1 MIKIYKSKKGFTL
14 LEIVLAVA
22 ILMIMSTAL
31 VQGFL
36 SILQYSYDTSLYLR
50 MSKSNYGRAVSNLS
64 NYSNSAVE
72 SRYNNFSGNAT
83 LSIGGAASVAG
94 LDRSLSV
101 YVNREIN
108 TNITVS
114 DIGSGIAEGSSPVSS
129 RRTNVL
135 YTPGLCPLC
144 GHSLRHGTDPNN
156 GNTWV
161 TVCSNANCQNH
172 NHAI

>member
-36 SILQYSYDTSLYLR
+36 STLQYSYDTSLYLR
-50 MSKSNYGRAVSNLS
+50 MSKSNYGRAVSDLS
-64 NYSNSAVE
+64 NYSNSAVG
-72 SRYNNFSGNAT
+72 SRYEFSGNAT

-101 YVNREIN
+101 YVNRETN
-108 TNITVS
+108 TTITVS

-144 GHSLRHGTDPNN
+144 GRSLRHGTDPNN

-161 TVCSNANCQNH
+161 TVCSYATCPNH

>member
-36 SILQYSYDTSLYLR
+36 STLQYSYDTSLYLR
-50 MSKSNYGRAVSNLS
+50 MSKSNYGRAVSDLS
-64 NYSNSAVE
+64 NYSNSPVE
-72 SRYNNFSGNAT
+72 SRYNFPVNAT

-101 YVNREIN
+101 HVNRETN
-108 TNITVS
+108 TTITVS

-161 TVCSNANCQNH
+161 TVCSNADCPNH

>member
-36 SILQYSYDTSLYLR
+36 STLQYSYDTSLYLR
-50 MSKSNYGRAVSNLS
+50 MSKSNYGRAVSDLS
-64 NYSNSAVE
+64 NYSNSPVE
-72 SRYNNFSGNAT
+72 SRYNFPGDAT
-83 LSIGGAASVAG
+83 LRIGGAASVAG

-101 YVNREIN
+101 HVNRETN
-108 TNITVS
+108 TTITVS

-144 GHSLRHGTDPNN
+144 GSSLRHGTDPNN

-161 TVCSNANCQNH
+161 TVCSDAACPNH

>member
-36 SILQYSYDTSLYLR
+36 STLQYSYDTSLYLR
-50 MSKSNYGRAVSNLS
+50 MSKSNYGRAVSDLS
-64 NYSNSAVE
+64 NYSNSAVG
-72 SRYNNFSGNAT
+72 SRYEFSGNAT

-101 YVNREIN
+101 YVNRETN

-144 GHSLRHGTDPNN
+144 GSSLRHGTDPNN

-161 TVCSNANCQNH
+161 TVCSDADCPNH

>member
-36 SILQYSYDTSLYLR
+36 STLQYSYDTSLYLR
-50 MSKSNYGRAVSNLS
+50 MSKSNYGRAVSDLS
-64 NYSNSAVE
+64 NYSNSAVG
-72 SRYNNFSGNAT
+72 SRYEFSGNAT

-161 TVCSNANCQNH
+161 TVCSDADCPNH

>member
-36 SILQYSYDTSLYLR
+36 STLQYSYDTSLYLR
-50 MSKSNYGRAVSNLS
+50 MSKSNYGRAVSDLS
-64 NYSNSAVE
+64 NYSNSAVG
-72 SRYNNFSGNAT
+72 SRYEFSGNAT

-144 GHSLRHGTDPNN
+144 GHSLRHGTDSLN

-161 TVCSNANCQNH
+161 TVCSNAACPNH

>member
-36 SILQYSYDTSLYLR
+36 STLQYSYDTSLYLR
-50 MSKSNYGRAVSNLS
+50 MSKSNYGRAVSDLS
-64 NYSNSAVE
+64 NYSNSPVE
-72 SRYNNFSGNAT
+72 SRYNFPVNAT

-101 YVNREIN
+101 HVNRETN
-108 TNITVS
+108 TTITVS

-144 GHSLRHGTDPNN
+144 GHSLRHGTDPLN

-161 TVCSNANCQNH
+161 TVCSNADCPNH

>member
-36 SILQYSYDTSLYLR
+36 STLQYSYDTSLYLR

-64 NYSNSAVE
+64 NYSNSPVE
-72 SRYNNFSGNAT
+72 SRYNFPGDAT
-83 LSIGGAASVAG
+83 LSISGAASVAG

-101 YVNREIN
+101 HVNRETN
-108 TNITVS
+108 TTITVS

-144 GHSLRHGTDPNN
+144 GHSLRHGTDPLN

-161 TVCSNANCQNH
+161 TVCSNADCPNH

>member
-36 SILQYSYDTSLYLR
+36 STLQYSYDTSLYLR

-64 NYSNSAVE
+64 NYSNRAVE
-72 SRYNNFSGNAT
+72 SRYNFSGNAT

-101 YVNREIN
+101 YVNRERN
-108 TNITVS
+108 TTITVS

-144 GHSLRHGTDPNN
+144 GHSLRHGTDPLN

-161 TVCSNANCQNH
+161 TVCSNAACPNH

>member
-36 SILQYSYDTSLYLR
+36 STLQYSYDTSLYLR
-50 MSKSNYGRAVSNLS
+50 MSKSNYGRAVSDLS
-64 NYSNSAVE
+64 NYSNSAVGD
-72 SRYNNFSGNAT
+72 RYEFSGNAT

-101 YVNREIN
+101 YVNRETN
-108 TNITVS
+108 TTITVS

-144 GHSLRHGTDPNN
+144 GSSLRHGTDPNN

-161 TVCSNANCQNH
+161 TVCSDAACPNH

>member
-36 SILQYSYDTSLYLR
+36 STLQYSYDTSLYLR

-64 NYSNSAVE
+64 NYSNRAVE
-72 SRYNNFSGNAT
+72 SRYNFSGNAT

-101 YVNREIN
+101 YVNRERN
-108 TNITVS
+108 TTITVS

-144 GHSLRHGTDPNN
+144 GHSLRHGTDSLN

-161 TVCSNANCQNH
+161 TVCSNAACPNH

>member
-36 SILQYSYDTSLYLR
+36 STLQYSYDTSLYLR
-50 MSKSNYGRAVSNLS
+50 MSKSNYGRAVSDLS
-64 NYSNSAVE
+64 NYSNRPVE
-72 SRYNNFSGNAT
+72 SRYNFPVNAT

-101 YVNREIN
+101 HVNRETN
-108 TNITVS
+108 TTITVS

-161 TVCSNANCQNH
+161 TVCSNADCPNH

>member
-36 SILQYSYDTSLYLR
+36 STLQYSYDTSLYLR

-64 NYSNSAVE
+64 NYSNRAVE
-72 SRYNNFSGNAT
+72 SRYNFSGNAT

-144 GHSLRHGTDPNN
+144 GHSLRHGTDSLN

>member
-36 SILQYSYDTSLYLR
+36 STLQYSYDTSLYLR
-50 MSKSNYGRAVSNLS
+50 MSKSNYGRAVSDLS
-64 NYSNSAVE
+64 NYSNSPVE
-72 SRYNNFSGNAT
+72 SRYDFYGNAT

-101 YVNREIN
+101 YVNRETN
-108 TNITVS
+108 TTITVS

-144 GHSLRHGTDPNN
+144 GSSLRHGTDPNN

-161 TVCSNANCQNH
+161 TVCSDAACPNH

>member
-36 SILQYSYDTSLYLR
+36 STLQYSYDTSLYLR
-50 MSKSNYGRAVSNLS
+50 MSKSNYGRAVSDLS
-64 NYSNSAVE
+64 NYSNSPVE
-72 SRYNNFSGNAT
+72 SRYNFPVNAT

-101 YVNREIN
+101 HVNRETN
-108 TNITVS
+108 TTITVS

-144 GHSLRHGTDPNN
+144 EHSLRHGTDPNN

-161 TVCSNANCQNH
+161 TVCSNADCPNH

>member
-36 SILQYSYDTSLYLR
+36 STLQYSYDTSLYLR

-64 NYSNSAVE
+64 NYSNRPVE
-72 SRYNNFSGNAT
+72 SRYNFPVNAT

-101 YVNREIN
+101 YVNRETN
-108 TNITVS
+108 TTITVS

-144 GHSLRHGTDPNN
+144 GHSLRHGTDSLN

-161 TVCSNANCQNH
+161 TVCSNADCPNH

>member
-36 SILQYSYDTSLYLR
+36 STLQYSYDTSLYLR
-50 MSKSNYGRAVSNLS
+50 MSKSNYGRAVSDLS
-64 NYSNSAVE
+64 NYSNRPVE
-72 SRYNNFSGNAT
+72 SRYNFPVNAI

-101 YVNREIN
+101 HVNRETN
-108 TNITVS
+108 TTITVS

-161 TVCSNANCQNH
+161 TVCSNADCPNH

>member
-36 SILQYSYDTSLYLR
+36 STLQYSYDTSLYLR

-64 NYSNSAVE
+64 NYSNRPVE
-72 SRYNNFSGNAT
+72 SRYNFPVNAT

-101 YVNREIN
+101 YVNRETN
-108 TNITVS
+108 TTITVS

-161 TVCSNANCQNH
+161 TVCSNADCPNH

>member
-36 SILQYSYDTSLYLR
+36 STLQYSYDTSLYLR
-50 MSKSNYGRAVSNLS
+50 MSKSNYGRAVSDLS

-72 SRYNNFSGNAT
+72 SRYNFLGNAT
-83 LSIGGAASVAG
+83 LSIDGAASVAG

-101 YVNREIN
+101 YVNRETN
-108 TNITVS
+108 TTITVS

-144 GHSLRHGTDPNN
+144 GRSLRHGTDPNN

-161 TVCSNANCQNH
+161 TVCSNANG
-172 NHAI
+172 

>member
-36 SILQYSYDTSLYLR
+36 STLQYSYDTSLYLR
-50 MSKSNYGRAVSNLS
+50 MSKSNYGRAVSDLS
-64 NYSNSAVE
+64 NYSNRAVG
-72 SRYNNFSGNAT
+72 SRYNFPVNAT
-83 LSIGGAASVAG
+83 LSIEGAAFVAG

-101 YVNREIN
+101 HVNRETN

-144 GHSLRHGTDPNN
+144 ESSLRHGTDPNN

>member
-36 SILQYSYDTSLYLR
+36 STLQYSYDTSLYLR

-64 NYSNSAVE
+64 NYSNRAVE
-72 SRYNNFSGNAT
+72 SRYNFSGNAT

-101 YVNREIN
+101 YVNRERN
-108 TNITVS
+108 TTITVS

-161 TVCSNANCQNH
+161 TVCSDADCPNH

>member
-1 MIKIYKSKKGFTL
+1 M
-14 LEIVLAVA
+14 
-22 ILMIMSTAL
+22 
-31 VQGFL
+31 
-36 SILQYSYDTSLYLR
+36 R
-50 MSKSNYGRAVSNLS
+50 
-64 NYSNSAVE
+64 
-72 SRYNNFSGNAT
+72 
-83 LSIGGAASVAG
+83 
-94 LDRSLSV
+94 

>member
-36 SILQYSYDTSLYLR
+36 STLQYSYDTSLYLR

-64 NYSNSAVE
+64 NYSNSPVE
-72 SRYNNFSGNAT
+72 SRYNFSGDAT

-101 YVNREIN
+101 HVNRETN
-108 TNITVS
+108 TTITVS

-129 RRTNVL
+129 RRTNFL

-144 GHSLRHGTDPNN
+144 GHSLRHGTDPLN

-161 TVCSNANCQNH
+161 TVCSNADCPNH

>member
-36 SILQYSYDTSLYLR
+36 STLQYSYDTSLYLR

-64 NYSNSAVE
+64 NYSNSPVE
-72 SRYNNFSGNAT
+72 SRYNFPVNAT

-101 YVNREIN
+101 HVNRETN
-108 TNITVS
+108 TTITVS

-144 GHSLRHGTDPNN
+144 GHSLRHGTDPLN

-161 TVCSNANCQNH
+161 TVCSNADCPNH

>member
-36 SILQYSYDTSLYLR
+36 STLQYSYDTSLYLR

-64 NYSNSAVE
+64 NYSNRAVE
-72 SRYNNFSGNAT
+72 SRYNFSGNAT

-101 YVNREIN
+101 YVNRERN
-108 TNITVS
+108 TTITVS

-144 GHSLRHGTDPNN
+144 GSSLRHGTDSLN

>member
-36 SILQYSYDTSLYLR
+36 STLQYSYDTSLYLR
-50 MSKSNYGRAVSNLS
+50 MSKSNYGRAVSDLS
-64 NYSNSAVE
+64 NYSNSAVG
-72 SRYNNFSGNAT
+72 SRYEFSGNAT

-101 YVNREIN
+101 YVNRETN

-144 GHSLRHGTDPNN
+144 GSSLRHGTDPNN

-161 TVCSNANCQNH
+161 TVCSDAACPNH

>member
-36 SILQYSYDTSLYLR
+36 STLQYSYDTSLYLR
-50 MSKSNYGRAVSNLS
+50 MSKSNYGRAVSDLS
-64 NYSNSAVE
+64 NYSNSAVG
-72 SRYNNFSGNAT
+72 SRYEFSGNAT

-144 GHSLRHGTDPNN
+144 GSSLRHGTDPNN

-161 TVCSNANCQNH
+161 TVCSDADCPNH

>member
-1 MIKIYKSKKGFTL
+1 
-14 LEIVLAVA
+14 
-22 ILMIMSTAL
+22 MSTAL

-36 SILQYSYDTSLYLR
+36 STLQYSYDTSLYLR
-50 MSKSNYGRAVSNLS
+50 MSKSNYGRAVSDLS
-64 NYSNSAVE
+64 NYSNSAVGD
-72 SRYNNFSGNAT
+72 RYEFSGNAT

-101 YVNREIN
+101 YVNRETN
-108 TNITVS
+108 TTITVS

-144 GHSLRHGTDPNN
+144 GRSLRHGTDSTN

-161 TVCSNANCQNH
+161 TVCSNAACPNH

>member
-1 MIKIYKSKKGFTL
+1 MNKIYKSKKGFTL

-36 SILQYSYDTSLYLR
+36 STLQYSYDTSLYLR
-50 MSKSNYGRAVSNLS
+50 MSKSNYGRAVSDLS
-64 NYSNSAVE
+64 NYSNSAVG
-72 SRYNNFSGNAT
+72 SRYNFPGNAT

-101 YVNREIN
+101 HVNREEN
-108 TNITVS
+108 TTITVS

-144 GHSLRHGTDPNN
+144 ESSLRHGTDPNN

-161 TVCSNANCQNH
+161 TVCSNADCPNH

>member
-1 MIKIYKSKKGFTL
+1 M
-14 LEIVLAVA
+14 
-22 ILMIMSTAL
+22 
-31 VQGFL
+31 
-36 SILQYSYDTSLYLR
+36 
-50 MSKSNYGRAVSNLS
+50 
-64 NYSNSAVE
+64 
-72 SRYNNFSGNAT
+72 
-83 LSIGGAASVAG
+83 AG

-144 GHSLRHGTDPNN
+144 GHSLRHGTDPLN

>member
-36 SILQYSYDTSLYLR
+36 STLQYSYDTSLYLR

-64 NYSNSAVE
+64 NYSNRAVGD
-72 SRYNNFSGNAT
+72 RYEFSGNAT

-101 YVNREIN
+101 YVNRETN
-108 TNITVS
+108 TTITVS

-144 GHSLRHGTDPNN
+144 GHSLRHGTDPLN

-161 TVCSNANCQNH
+161 TVCSNADCPNH

>member
-36 SILQYSYDTSLYLR
+36 STLQYSYDTSLYLR
-50 MSKSNYGRAVSNLS
+50 MSKSNYGRAVSDLS
-64 NYSNSAVE
+64 NYSNSPVE
-72 SRYNNFSGNAT
+72 SRYDFSGNAT

-161 TVCSNANCQNH
+161 TVCSNADCPNH

>member
-36 SILQYSYDTSLYLR
+36 STLQYSYDTSLYLR

-64 NYSNSAVE
+64 NYSNRPVE
-72 SRYNNFSGNAT
+72 SRYNFPVNAT

-101 YVNREIN
+101 HVNRETN
-108 TNITVS
+108 TTITVS

-161 TVCSNANCQNH
+161 TVCSNADCPNH

>member
-36 SILQYSYDTSLYLR
+36 STLQYSYDTSLYLR
-50 MSKSNYGRAVSNLS
+50 MSKSNYGRAVSDLS
-64 NYSNSAVE
+64 NYSNSAVG
-72 SRYNNFSGNAT
+72 SRYDEFSGNAT

-101 YVNREIN
+101 CVNRETN
-108 TNITVS
+108 TTITVS

-129 RRTNVL
+129 RRTYVL

-144 GHSLRHGTDPNN
+144 GDSLRHGTDPNN

-161 TVCSNANCQNH
+161 TVCSNTDCPNH

>member
-1 MIKIYKSKKGFTL
+1 M
-14 LEIVLAVA
+14 
-22 ILMIMSTAL
+22 
-31 VQGFL
+31 
-36 SILQYSYDTSLYLR
+36 
-50 MSKSNYGRAVSNLS
+50 
-64 NYSNSAVE
+64 
-72 SRYNNFSGNAT
+72 
-83 LSIGGAASVAG
+83 AG

-144 GHSLRHGTDPNN
+144 GHSLRHGTDSLN

-161 TVCSNANCQNH
+161 TVCSNAACPNH

>member
-36 SILQYSYDTSLYLR
+36 STLQYSYDTSLYLR

-64 NYSNSAVE
+64 NYSNRAVE
-72 SRYNNFSGNAT
+72 SRYNFPGNAT
-83 LSIGGAASVAG
+83 LSFDSSVSVAG

-144 GHSLRHGTDPNN
+144 GSSLRHGTDSLN

>member
-36 SILQYSYDTSLYLR
+36 STLQYSYDTSLYLR
-50 MSKSNYGRAVSNLS
+50 MSKSNYGRAVSDLS
-64 NYSNSAVE
+64 NYSNSPVE
-72 SRYNNFSGNAT
+72 SRYEFSGNAT

-101 YVNREIN
+101 YVNRETN
-108 TNITVS
+108 TTITVS

-144 GHSLRHGTDPNN
+144 GRSLRHGTDSNN

-161 TVCSNANCQNH
+161 TVCSNANCPNH

>member
-36 SILQYSYDTSLYLR
+36 STLQYSYDTSLYLR

-64 NYSNSAVE
+64 NYSNSPVE
-72 SRYNNFSGNAT
+72 SRYNFPVNAT

-101 YVNREIN
+101 HVNRETN
-108 TNITVS
+108 TTITVS

-144 GHSLRHGTDPNN
+144 GSSLRHGTDPLN

-161 TVCSNANCQNH
+161 TVCSNADCPNH

>member
-36 SILQYSYDTSLYLR
+36 STLQYSYDTSLYLR

-64 NYSNSAVE
+64 NYSNRAVE
-72 SRYNNFSGNAT
+72 SRYEGLSGNAT
-83 LSIGGAASVAG
+83 LSIGGAANVAG

-101 YVNREIN
+101 YVNRQTN
-108 TNITVS
+108 TTITVS
-114 DIGSGIAEGSSPVSS
+114 DIGSCIAEGSIPVSS

>member
-14 LEIVLAVA
+14 LEIVLAVS

-36 SILQYSYDTSLYLR
+36 STLQYSYDTSLYLR
-50 MSKSNYGRAVSNLS
+50 MSKSNYGRAVSDLS
-64 NYSNSAVE
+64 NYSNSPVE
-72 SRYNNFSGNAT
+72 SRYNFSGDAT

-101 YVNREIN
+101 HVNREIN

-144 GHSLRHGTDPNN
+144 GHSLRHGTDSLN